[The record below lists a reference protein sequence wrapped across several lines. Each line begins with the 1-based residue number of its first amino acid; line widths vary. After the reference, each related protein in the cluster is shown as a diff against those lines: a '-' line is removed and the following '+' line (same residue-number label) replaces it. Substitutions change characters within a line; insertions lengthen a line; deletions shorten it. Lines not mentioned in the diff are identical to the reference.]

1 MQRQVVMVL
10 GKTGTGK
17 SVLTKSLIENC
28 RRVLILDPMGEYGG
42 TVFFEFNSLA
52 NFFES
57 EPKVFRCVLRP
68 SEEEDAEFLFR
79 IARTI
84 GNLTLVVDEAEI
96 YINPQSMP
104 DSFRW
109 LIQFGRHRGVS
120 LVCVGR
126 RAPELNIYLRAQQ
139 TSIISFAQ
147 TEPRDIDHL
156 EAYGFNRDSVENL
169 EGHEFETL
177 GNSPDSIKEM
187 LP

>member
-1 MQRQVVMVL
+1 MIV

-17 SVLTKSLIENC
+17 TVLTKQIIEEC
-28 RRVLILDPMGEYGG
+28 QRILILDPMGEYGG
-42 TVFFEFNSLA
+42 TVFFDFDGVAEFFLN
-52 NFFES
+52 
-57 EPKVFRCVLRP
+57 EPETFRCVLRP

-79 IARTI
+79 LARTI

-109 LIQFGRHRGVS
+109 LVQFGRHRGIS
-120 LVCVGR
+120 LVCIGR
-126 RAPELNIYLRAQQ
+126 RAPELNIYFRAQQ

-156 EAYGFNRDSVENL
+156 EEYGFDREAVENL
-169 EGHEFETL
+169 EGHNFETL
-177 GNSPDSIKEM
+177 GNPPDSIKES

>member
-1 MQRQVVMVL
+1 MVL

-17 SVLTKSLIENC
+17 TVFTKSLIQNSK
-28 RRVLILDPMGEYGG
+28 RLLILDPMGEYGG
-42 TVFFEFNSLA
+42 TVFFDFDSLA
-52 NFFES
+52 TYFENPPD
-57 EPKVFRCVLRP
+57 EFVAVLRP

-79 IARTI
+79 LARTI
-84 GNLTLVVDEAEI
+84 GRLTLVVDEAEI

-109 LIQFGRHRGVS
+109 LIQFGRHREIS
-120 LVCVGR
+120 LVAVGR

-147 TEPRDIDHL
+147 SEPRDIDHL
-156 EAYGFNRDSVENL
+156 EAYGFDPLEIENL
-169 EGHEFETL
+169 EGHEYATL
-177 GNSPDSIKEM
+177 GDSPDSIKES